1 MDMVGHLCRW
11 DLGLA
16 LNLSQVIEVI
26 HNSNVSETHPLDD
39 GLCAVVRPAA
49 EVEAVSLH
57 VANEGVTRAHNITS
71 IRSEKGFNHAQHGFG
86 KFLIVFA

>member
-1 MDMVGHLCRW
+1 MVGHLCRW

-57 VANEGVTRAHNITS
+57 VATAIPWHLGSARATKESPVPITS
-71 IRSEKGFNHAQHGFG
+71 RP
-86 KFLIVFA
+86 